1 MAAGPALGQTRPLP
15 DRDAFL
21 REVRTRLDTNDD
33 RLSGYSYVETTRR
46 VKLDGGGRPA
56 GESIRIAESYP
67 GLPGEPRWE
76 RVLEEDGRRT
86 PDADLR
92 KLDLERQ
99 RKAEAYARRLPRQSD
114 ADRARDER
122 EAAKRRAERAAQVDD
137 VFRAFDITLLG
148 RDMLDGHDTVVVSLT
163 PRPDARTRTR
173 LGGFLKF
180 FRGRAWISES
190 DHELARLEVETTR
203 TVSVGLGLL
212 GRVHEGTR
220 AAFDRRR
227 SADGAW
233 LPTRSEY
240 TFSGRFLLLRRIRQ
254 GGTILFSNYRRFTV
268 DTSQTFSPSV
278 AP

>member
-92 KLDLERQ
+92 KL
-99 RKAEAYARRLPRQSD
+99 
-114 ADRARDER
+114 
-122 EAAKRRAERAAQVDD
+122 
-137 VFRAFDITLLG
+137 
-148 RDMLDGHDTVVVSLT
+148 
-163 PRPDARTRTR
+163 
-173 LGGFLKF
+173 
-180 FRGRAWISES
+180 
-190 DHELARLEVETTR
+190 
-203 TVSVGLGLL
+203 
-212 GRVHEGTR
+212 
-220 AAFDRRR
+220 
-227 SADGAW
+227 
-233 LPTRSEY
+233 RSEEH
-240 TFSGRFLLLRRIRQ
+240 
-254 GGTILFSNYRRFTV
+254 
-268 DTSQTFSPSV
+268 TSELQSH
-278 AP
+278 